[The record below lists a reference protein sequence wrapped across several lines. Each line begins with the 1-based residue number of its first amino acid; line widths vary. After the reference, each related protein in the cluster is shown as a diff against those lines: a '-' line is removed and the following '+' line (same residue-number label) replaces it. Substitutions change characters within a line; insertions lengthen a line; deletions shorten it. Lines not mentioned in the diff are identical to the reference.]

1 MTQPG
6 RSVTGTPQGSDF
18 GDISYFWLLALP
30 EPEMGSILIDS
41 VRECQVDRRLLG
53 VRKVKW
59 G

>member
-1 MTQPG
+1 M
-6 RSVTGTPQGSDF
+6 TGTPQGSDF
-18 GDISYFWLLALP
+18 GDLSYFWLLALP